1 MLTEQQAILYLFE
14 YHFGHWKN
22 KKIVLY
28 GNYETASLIMTHFE
42 EYHILGRISLH
53 DDDSLRIT
61 FREASQADV
70 IIVINKENECNK
82 LLMIYIFGVKSYI
95 CLYMD
100 LMVKIC

>member
-42 EYHILGRISLH
+42 EYHIL
-53 DDDSLRIT
+53 
-61 FREASQADV
+61 
-70 IIVINKENECNK
+70 
-82 LLMIYIFGVKSYI
+82 
-95 CLYMD
+95 
-100 LMVKIC
+100 

>member
-1 MLTEQQAILYLFE
+1 
-14 YHFGHWKN
+14 
-22 KKIVLY
+22 
-28 GNYETASLIMTHFE
+28 MTHFE

-70 IIVINKENECNK
+70 IIVINKENGMQQAFND
-82 LLMIYIFGVKSYI
+82 IYFWCKSYI